1 MKKITNFIVEKR
13 FFIIISFIILTIV
26 SIFLMSQVKI
36 NYDIAEY
43 LPSTSETRIGM
54 DIMEEE
60 FDEEESSSFYLMFKG
75 LSSDEKD
82 TIYQELQ
89 KEDEVSNVE
98 YNKTNKYNKE
108 DYTLYVINVNAKE
121 DSAVASKVFKNIK
134 EEYKNYE
141 IYTSGSIAERN
152 TSVLPIWIVFL
163 AIGCAMIILIIMCE
177 SYVEPFLFIFT
188 IGLAVFLNKGTN
200 VFFDSVSNI
209 TDSIVA
215 ILQLALSMDYS
226 IMLMNRYNQE
236 KKEDND
242 KVKAMKSALYNSFIS
257 ISSSSITT
265 IVGLLALVFMSFT
278 IGRDLGVVLAK
289 GVLFSLISIFFVLPG
304 LILMFDK
311 WIIKTKKKTLNVK
324 LDKLGNI
331 SYKLRY
337 PSLLIIFVALIGSYL
352 LKGNLGILYTSSEAD
367 QISAVFPEN
376 NVVAIIYNNEDEDL
390 IANHCHALANDEK
403 VEDALCYGNT
413 INENLTYDKLND
425 KINYLG
431 SDMTIDDYLLKI
443 IYYNYYN
450 NNDNKA
456 TLEELLTFTKTKV
469 YPNDKMNSHLDSET
483 KSNIER
489 LNNFV
494 TSENINKKRTSQELA
509 AILGIDEASVKDLL
523 VYYNSLNNDNK
534 LTIQTFVKFMQDDVL
549 TDTKY
554 SKSIDQNTKNNL
566 NRLSQFTD
574 LKIINEE
581 MTSNEMAKLF
591 SIDEKVME
599 DLYSY
604 YLIKYPYDTKL
615 SLNEF
620 ANFVIDEVLTDNT
633 LSKDIDD
640 STKSKIYILKQ
651 FNDKKV
657 INTKMDSSA
666 LSKLFNI
673 DEAIVKQV
681 LLLNYSNVDD
691 GTTFTLKEFIVSVI
705 KLKINTDYLDHINI
719 DEIEQLQNFALNEQ
733 NFNQTDISKDKLTE
747 IFGSELVNKA
757 YNTLNLP
764 DNMKISPQEFVDLVL
779 DYLAD
784 YLDKETMARL
794 QLIKTAIFD
803 DTKLSATELSNL
815 LNIDKK
821 EMYKLYAIINYS
833 NGNTSHW
840 QLTPYEFV
848 TLLLE
853 NSESIEPDTLESLKL
868 CKAIMD
874 STINNKVYTY
884 KELAIF
890 LKMDVQ
896 TVNSIY
902 ALYNSKY
909 NNIKL
914 TPKTLI
920 NFILENKNDKVLKGN
935 LSGNMLSQVNLV
947 NEIINSTLSGKKYSS
962 HELSK
967 LLNIDEESINL
978 IYSLYQLKDKDIEV
992 SLKEFTGFI
1001 LDKVVSN
1008 PKYSSNFDEDS
1019 KNKLHTIN
1027 EIMLNSLEKYKY
1039 SSNEAYTIFTKLSD
1053 NIDKNLIELLYIYY
1067 GSENEY
1073 DNDWVLTIET
1083 FVNYLNDNI
1092 LNDKR
1097 FEEFIDEEMQSDI
1110 KSSKDTVID
1119 AKKLLVGSN
1128 YSRIV
1133 LNTELE
1139 LESDETFKFVE
1150 NIKKE
1155 LDSDVS
1161 EYYVIG
1167 DSPMAYE
1174 MSQTF
1179 NDELNF
1185 ITLLTMIFIF
1195 IVVAF
1200 TFKSILIPCILIMI
1214 IQCAV
1219 YMTMGIL
1226 SLFGGTV
1233 YFISLL
1239 IVQSILM
1246 GATIDYAIL
1255 YTSYYL
1261 ESRKTL
1267 SIKESVINSYNKS
1280 IHTILTSSSILII
1293 VTLIV
1298 GNFTS
1303 AIASKICKTLSQ
1315 GTLCSALLILLILP
1329 AVLAACDRFII
1340 KKHKKK
1346 I

>member
-1 MKKITNFIVEKR
+1 MIVKKITNFIVEKR

-163 AIGCAMIILIIMCE
+163 AIGCAMIVLIIMCE
-177 SYVEPFLFIFT
+177 SYVEPFLFLFT

-242 KVKAMKSALYNSFIS
+242 KAQAMKKALYNSFIS

-651 FNDKKV
+651 
-657 INTKMDSSA
+657 
-666 LSKLFNI
+666 
-673 DEAIVKQV
+673 
-681 LLLNYSNVDD
+681 
-691 GTTFTLKEFIVSVI
+691 
-705 KLKINTDYLDHINI
+705 
-719 DEIEQLQNFALNEQ
+719 
-733 NFNQTDISKDKLTE
+733 
-747 IFGSELVNKA
+747 
-757 YNTLNLP
+757 
-764 DNMKISPQEFVDLVL
+764 
-779 DYLAD
+779 
-784 YLDKETMARL
+784 
-794 QLIKTAIFD
+794 
-803 DTKLSATELSNL
+803 
-815 LNIDKK
+815 
-821 EMYKLYAIINYS
+821 
-833 NGNTSHW
+833 
-840 QLTPYEFV
+840 
-848 TLLLE
+848 
-853 NSESIEPDTLESLKL
+853 
-868 CKAIMD
+868 
-874 STINNKVYTY
+874 
-884 KELAIF
+884 
-890 LKMDVQ
+890 
-896 TVNSIY
+896 
-902 ALYNSKY
+902 
-909 NNIKL
+909 
-914 TPKTLI
+914 
-920 NFILENKNDKVLKGN
+920 
-935 LSGNMLSQVNLV
+935 
-947 NEIINSTLSGKKYSS
+947 
-962 HELSK
+962 
-967 LLNIDEESINL
+967 
-978 IYSLYQLKDKDIEV
+978 
-992 SLKEFTGFI
+992 
-1001 LDKVVSN
+1001 
-1008 PKYSSNFDEDS
+1008 
-1019 KNKLHTIN
+1019 
-1027 EIMLNSLEKYKY
+1027 
-1039 SSNEAYTIFTKLSD
+1039 
-1053 NIDKNLIELLYIYY
+1053 
-1067 GSENEY
+1067 
-1073 DNDWVLTIET
+1073 
-1083 FVNYLNDNI
+1083 
-1092 LNDKR
+1092 
-1097 FEEFIDEEMQSDI
+1097 
-1110 KSSKDTVID
+1110 
-1119 AKKLLVGSN
+1119 
-1128 YSRIV
+1128 
-1133 LNTELE
+1133 
-1139 LESDETFKFVE
+1139 
-1150 NIKKE
+1150 
-1155 LDSDVS
+1155 
-1161 EYYVIG
+1161 
-1167 DSPMAYE
+1167 
-1174 MSQTF
+1174 
-1179 NDELNF
+1179 
-1185 ITLLTMIFIF
+1185 
-1195 IVVAF
+1195 
-1200 TFKSILIPCILIMI
+1200 
-1214 IQCAV
+1214 
-1219 YMTMGIL
+1219 
-1226 SLFGGTV
+1226 
-1233 YFISLL
+1233 
-1239 IVQSILM
+1239 
-1246 GATIDYAIL
+1246 
-1255 YTSYYL
+1255 
-1261 ESRKTL
+1261 
-1267 SIKESVINSYNKS
+1267 
-1280 IHTILTSSSILII
+1280 
-1293 VTLIV
+1293 
-1298 GNFTS
+1298 
-1303 AIASKICKTLSQ
+1303 
-1315 GTLCSALLILLILP
+1315 
-1329 AVLAACDRFII
+1329 
-1340 KKHKKK
+1340 
-1346 I
+1346 